1 MPVLVH
7 LAREDDAKRMV
18 RRGIRAGRGV
28 YCLPVMES
36 YFVSHQWLRELKRGG
51 ARTLVAVHFRLPDEE
66 PVLVGRFDKQHEETT
81 LGRAVRR
88 IRQAP
93 SPLGFELIVP
103 RAVAAKEILAVRAV
117 PQVSGWRYYPEAKGR
132 PPFCTCRSC
141 NRGEIK
147 AGERWRAVEPRRRA
161 PGMPE
166 LLRRLRATADPGE
179 LQSLL
184 GAVANQ
190 WRRDPE
196 ALAFL
201 LDHPDPR
208 VLEML
213 AFALASFRGSRA
225 RPMLARLAEHP
236 EEAVRSAA
244 RGPLGSL

>member
-7 LAREDDAKRMV
+7 LAREDDAKRML

-66 PVLVGRFDKQHEETT
+66 PVLVGRFDQEHEETT

-88 IRQAP
+88 IREAP
-93 SPLGFELIVP
+93 SPLGFEVIVP
-103 RAVAAKEILAVRAV
+103 RAIAAKELLAVREV
-117 PQVSGWRYYPEAKGR
+117 PQVSGWRFYPEAKGR
-132 PPFCTCRSC
+132 PPCTCRWC

-147 AGERWRAVEPRRRA
+147 AGERWRAEEPRRRS

-166 LLRRLRATADPGE
+166 LLRRLRAATDPEE

-184 GAVANQ
+184 AAVGTK
-190 WRRDPE
+190 WRRGPE
-196 ALAFL
+196 ALSFL
-201 LDHPDPR
+201 MDHPDPH

-213 AFALASFRGSRA
+213 ALALASFRGTAA
-225 RPMLARLAEHP
+225 RPLLGRLAEHP

-244 RGPLGSL
+244 RKAL